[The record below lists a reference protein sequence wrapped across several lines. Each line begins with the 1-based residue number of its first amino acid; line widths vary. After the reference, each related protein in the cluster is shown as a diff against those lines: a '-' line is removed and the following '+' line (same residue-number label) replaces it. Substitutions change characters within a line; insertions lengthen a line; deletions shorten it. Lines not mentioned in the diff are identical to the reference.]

1 MPQIPAALEA
11 VKTLFHPGAESAD
24 YGPRQRSEWLD
35 MDWTQHRRRTTLKG
49 SEVEYVDLGEGD
61 PIVWIHGLGACWQ
74 TWLENLPF
82 FAKSHRCIALDLP
95 GFGASQMPEQD
106 ISIDFFSE
114 VVFELL
120 DELDVKRSI
129 VVGNSMGGFIGADM
143 ATDHPQR
150 VERLVLVSAAVFWQE
165 YRRAKPLLSFAQ
177 ATEAS
182 LGRALI
188 SAPDRLARRPRLR
201 AAALGFGGF
210 RYPHLIPRELQ
221 VELIRTARRTEGF
234 VPALGSLADYPLRD
248 DLQHIECPTLVV
260 WGTHDTLVGVKHAHE
275 LEDLIPDVEKVIF
288 ERTGHVPMLERPD
301 RFNRILAEFLAKGDG
316 QSRQDEAADAR
327 RREAG
332 TDDPRERNAAGV

>member
-1 MPQIPAALEA
+1 VPQIPAALEA
-11 VKTLFHPGAESAD
+11 VRTLFHPGPDSAD
-24 YGPRQRSEWLD
+24 YGRRERSEWLD
-35 MDWTQHRRRTTLKG
+35 IDWSQHRRRASVLG

-82 FAKSHRCIALDLP
+82 FSESHRCIALDLP
-95 GFGASQMPEQD
+95 GFGASEMPERD
-106 ISIDFFSE
+106 ISIDFYSE
-114 VVFELL
+114 VTYALL
-120 DELDVKRSI
+120 DQLGVERSI

-165 YRRAKPLLSFAQ
+165 YRRAKPLLTVAQ

-182 LGRALI
+182 LGRALA
-188 SAPDRLARRPRLR
+188 SAPERLSMRPRLR

-234 VPALGSLADYPLRD
+234 VPALASLADYPLRD

-275 LEDLIPDVEKVIF
+275 LEALIPSAEKVIF

-301 RFNRILAEFLAKGDG
+301 RFNRVMAEFISAGDG
-316 QSRQDEAADAR
+316 GGREAEAEEAR
-327 RREAG
+327 RRESRSE
-332 TDDPRERNAAGV
+332 DPRERDSAGV